1 MKNLIGVLVMMM
13 IAIGANGQGEPIVGT
28 GILEAEG
35 SGEKEVINVKGVGPM
50 EVGGFY
56 TTFSFN
62 NTSIEAFREV
72 IDTALKVLTANG
84 VKFKDQLSN
93 ESDFKFKNISKLTS
107 TYDRVIKG
115 ETVMISW
122 VISTNDGIAVLAF
135 LILKPTTFDFEV
147 DPRYM

>member
-1 MKNLIGVLVMMM
+1 
-13 IAIGANGQGEPIVGT
+13 
-28 GILEAEG
+28 
-35 SGEKEVINVKGVGPM
+35 M